1 MAPLIELR
9 HLRYFLAVA
18 ETSHF
23 TRAAETL
30 YISQPT
36 LSQQIKQLEAELGTT
51 LFDRIG
57 KRVMLTEAGEI
68 LRAHA
73 RRVLVELEQAQ
84 AAIQELEGLQRGEL
98 TVGTVQTVNAYMIPD
113 LAACFAASYPTIS
126 LHIQELSADEIE
138 SGLEQ
143 GRLHLGISFASS
155 TSPRLE
161 AELLFEEELVL
172 IVPVTHRLAGQSR
185 VHFCE
190 LDKEPLILLHSGFC
204 TRRLVDKGLQ
214 AAGVCANLLIE
225 MNTIQGVLATV
236 RATGAATV
244 LPSLALRLKEG
255 ENLCAVKLTA
265 PTLRRSIGLLWRRDG
280 YRRAAARAF
289 SAIAASTIG
298 KWIDLSRLEYPSR
311 KMKEQQGLQEELNLG

>member
-18 ETSHF
+18 KPHF

-57 KRVMLTEAGEI
+57 KRVILTEGE
-68 LRAHA
+68 RFCGSCA
-73 RRVLVELEQAQ
+73 RVLVELEQAQ
-84 AAIQELEGLQRGEL
+84 AAVQELEVATREL

-143 GRLHLGISFASS
+143 GRLHLGISLR
-155 TSPRLE
+155 PPPLLDWRL
-161 AELLFEEELVL
+161 
-172 IVPVTHRLAGQSR
+172 S
-185 VHFCE
+185 C
-190 LDKEPLILLHSGFC
+190 C
-204 TRRLVDKGLQ
+204 
-214 AAGVCANLLIE
+214 
-225 MNTIQGVLATV
+225 
-236 RATGAATV
+236 
-244 LPSLALRLKEG
+244 
-255 ENLCAVKLTA
+255 
-265 PTLRRSIGLLWRRDG
+265 LRRWS
-280 YRRAAARAF
+280 
-289 SAIAASTIG
+289 
-298 KWIDLSRLEYPSR
+298 
-311 KMKEQQGLQEELNLG
+311 